1 MRRRTRIKICGVTRV
16 EDARQAAALGADSIG
31 LIFHPAS
38 SRAIGVE
45 DALAIRRD
53 LPPFVTVTAVFLDD
67 SEDWIAQVLQR
78 LRPDC
83 VQFHGSE
90 SPEFCAAWEVP
101 YIKAVP
107 MGSIEDP
114 QRFAERYDT
123 AQGFLFDS
131 NAAGRLGG
139 SGDTFDWSKI
149 PSSFAYPVVLAGGIR
164 PSNVAEAIS
173 RVRPWGVDVVSGVEA
188 SKGIKDAALVEQFFE
203 QVRQGDGYEN

>member
-1 MRRRTRIKICGVTRV
+1 MQKRTRVKICGITRF
-16 EDARQAAALGADSIG
+16 EDARQAAVLGADSVG

-38 SRAIGVE
+38 SRAIGLE
-45 DALAIRRD
+45 DALSIRRD

-67 SEDWIAQVLQR
+67 SEDLIAQVLQR

-83 VQFHGSE
+83 LQFHGSE

-101 YIKAVP
+101 YIKSVP

-114 QRFAERYDT
+114 QEFAERYAA

-188 SKGIKDAALVEQFFE
+188 SKGIKDAALVEEFFR
-203 QVRQGDGYEN
+203 QVRRGGGDEG